1 MVALTKLGA
10 ALWTGSSAMLSESI
24 HSAVDM
30 GNELLLLYGMRRAER
45 KPDHDHPFGY
55 GREVYFGALW
65 WRS

>member
-1 MVALTKLGA
+1 
-10 ALWTGSSAMLSESI
+10 MLSESI

-45 KPDHDHPFGY
+45 NRIMIIRSVMVAKCI
-55 GREVYFGALW
+55 FGALW